1 MRACRPEGHKRKKED
16 ERKGGERMENQELKA
31 ATEAALRKQVE
42 LLAQDG
48 VCCGALEDALAIIKV
63 LVYALHELKN

>member
-1 MRACRPEGHKRKKED
+1 
-16 ERKGGERMENQELKA
+16 MENQELKT

-48 VCCGALEDALAIIKV
+48 VSGGTLEDALAIIKV

>member
-1 MRACRPEGHKRKKED
+1 
-16 ERKGGERMENQELKA
+16 MENQELKT

-42 LLAQDG
+42 LLAQGG
-48 VCCGALEDALAIIKV
+48 VCGGALEDALAIIKV